1 MGRPSLGDQARNIQQ
16 GTKVSKDEIKWL
28 EAMHGSAHKGL
39 RAALD
44 FYKLEKLS
52 HADGAGTAE
61 YVAALR
67 HFDDADEPEWVPPA
81 DYRPIV
87 DVELPEPEPKPTGPR
102 PVVPVDA
109 DGTPVQCRIHR
120 KWETI
125 SEFYDKGVAMREKR
139 CVACGHISIERVG

>member
-1 MGRPSLGDQARNIQQ
+1 VGRPSLGDQARNIQQ

-28 EAMHGSAHKGL
+28 EGLHGSAHKGL

-44 FYKLEKLS
+44 FYKLETLR
-52 HADGAGTAE
+52 HTEGAEDYA
-61 YVAALR
+61 AALDT
-67 HFDDADEPEWVPPA
+67 FAPEPKWVPPA

-87 DVELPEPEPKPTGPR
+87 DVELPEEPKPTGPR

-109 DGTPVQCRIHR
+109 DGTPVLCRIHR

-139 CVACGHISIERVG
+139 CVACGHISIERAG